1 MFFKNFFGRLF
12 KRKKQAKKQ
21 EGPKTRRNL
30 GGSIVSK
37 NILEGKGKLKWCVR
51 AEPVDPVDN
60 GWRFWSD
67 IDTDEYLTDPH
78 NAKVLP
84 WDAVVEIEPAV
95 EYIFNCPPDIYLA
108 LEEEDGKKCF
118 YDTDTEELIFKV

>member
-21 EGPKTRRNL
+21 EVPKAQRRF
-30 GGSIVSK
+30 GGSIISK
-37 NILEGKGKLKWCVR
+37 NILEGKGKLKWCIR
-51 AEPVDPVDN
+51 EEPINHLDN

-67 IDTDEYLTDPH
+67 IDTDEYLEDSQNLTFVAW
-78 NAKVLP
+78 NTVLK
-84 WDAVVEIEPAV
+84 IEPAV